1 MARLRPTKV
10 VNVLVFEEKTRLTNF
25 FALLVEIDL
34 RLPKS
39 TKPKTRERA
48 AQKAKPK
55 PMSKKPCYNKCP
67 AICCSALR
75 DLFLE
80 SFTRIFNWLLL
91 EVLTK

>member
-10 VNVLVFEEKTRLTNF
+10 VHVLAFEEKTRLSNF

-39 TKPKTRERA
+39 AKTKRKKRA
-48 AQKAKPK
+48 PQKAKPK
-55 PMSKKPCYNKCP
+55 PIDKKPCYINCP